1 MGKHFCR
8 RNLGH
13 IFVLIIYAYKLFS
26 LTSLPSFKHQLFSPG
41 PALFSPSSLCHSPPP
56 PLPTPLPSHPLES
69 SSIISSTR
77 EPFFSEASWSMPDS
91 SPLCTHVLSAQ
102 CSHFA
107 QRLSLQLQWVM
118 IHVSLLFTL
127 LCQWYSYF
135 CLDYKTLGNPVH
147 L

>member
-13 IFVLIIYAYKLFS
+13 IFV
-26 LTSLPSFKHQLFSPG
+26 LFSPG
-41 PALFSPSSLCHSPPP
+41 PALFSPSSLCHSPPS
-56 PLPTPLPSHPLES
+56 LPTPFPSHPLES
-69 SSIISSTR
+69 SSILSSAR

-102 CSHFA
+102 RSHFA

-118 IHVSLLFTL
+118 IHVSLLLTL
-127 LCQWYSYF
+127 ICQWYSYF
-135 CLDYKTLGNPVH
+135 CLDYKTLGNPCTSNDH
-147 L
+147 SG